1 MPSPPPSG
9 RVSNDVD
16 RLRRMA
22 EDRLREET
30 PPTES
35 SMDAATVLHDLRV
48 HQIELEMQNDEL
60 RRTEV
65 ALEASRARYF
75 DLYDLAPVGYITITE
90 AGFMREVNLTAARL
104 LGVTRG
110 TLAGQPLSRFIVP
123 DDQDTYYLHRR
134 RLFATGAP
142 QVVELRLRREDGSHF
157 WARIDA
163 TTAPDVEAGG
173 ELCRATVS
181 DISERKRLEGE
192 RLQFERELQRAQ
204 KMESLARM
212 AGAIAHH
219 FNNQLGVVMG
229 SIELAKGDPVLT
241 PDCLENALVATR
253 KAASVSGLL
262 LTYLG
267 QSSGNHA
274 PLDLSDACARIL
286 PMLRAA
292 VPGHVTVETDL
303 PTPGPTVNG
312 NAVQLQLMLT
322 NLVTN
327 AWEAVGGVSSTV
339 RITLTRVRGAE
350 IPADRRAP
358 PAWQPAERNYACLS
372 VYDRGVGIDAQDI
385 EKVFEPFFTTKFIG
399 RGLGLP
405 VVLGILHAHD
415 GGLVMD
421 TRRGPESGSVFR
433 VYLPIT
439 HESVSRP
446 SERPSSHTVA
456 LTTFLQASGTV
467 LLVEDD
473 ALLRWAASQMLTSLG
488 CQVLEA
494 CDGAQGVEVFRQH
507 HDRIGLVVC
516 DLTMPHLDGWETLAA
531 LRRLSPDVRVVL
543 TSGYDEAHVMAED
556 RGEQPQAFLAKPFSI
571 EALRHALERALD
583 GF

>member
-1 MPSPPPSG
+1 MS
-9 RVSNDVD
+9 DD
-16 RLRRMA
+16 DLRRRA
-22 EDRLREET
+22 EGRARGET
-30 PPTES
+30 RPAESPT
-35 SMDAATVLHDLRV
+35 DPAQALHELRV

-60 RRTEV
+60 RRTET

-75 DLYDLAPVGYITITE
+75 DLFDIAPVGYISLSE
-90 AGFMREVNLTAARL
+90 AGLMLEANLTAARL

-110 TLAGQPLSRFIVP
+110 TLTGQPLSHYILP
-123 DDQDTYYLHRR
+123 EDQDSYYLHRR
-134 RLFATGAP
+134 RLFATGVP
-142 QVVELRLRREDGSHF
+142 QVLELRLRREDGTHF

-163 TTAPDVEAGG
+163 TTAPDVEAGA
-173 ELCRATVS
+173 EVCRATVT
-181 DISERKRLEGE
+181 DISDRKRLEAE

-229 SIELAKGDPVLT
+229 NIELLQREPESH
-241 PDCLENALVATR
+241 PEYLEHALLATR

-274 PLDLSDACARIL
+274 PLDFSDACARVL

-292 VPGHVTVETDL
+292 VPGHVTVEAEL
-303 PTPGPTVNG
+303 PLPGPTVNG
-312 NAVQLQLMLT
+312 NAVQLQLVLT

-327 AWEAVGGVSSTV
+327 AWEAVGGVASTV
-339 RITLTRVRGAE
+339 RVALTQVHGTE
-350 IPADRRAP
+350 IPAGGRFPPGWHPADRA
-358 PAWQPAERNYACLS
+358 YACLS
-372 VYDRGVGIDAQDI
+372 VDDHGFGIDVQDI
-385 EKVFEPFFTTKFIG
+385 DKVFEPFFTTKFIG

-405 VVLGILHAHD
+405 VVLGILHAHS

-421 TRRGPESGSVFR
+421 SHRGPQSGSVFR

-439 HESVSRP
+439 SEVVARP
-446 SERPSSHTVA
+446 PAATASQATA
-456 LTTFLQASGTV
+456 FTTFLQQSGTV

-473 ALLRWAASQMLTSLG
+473 ELLRQSASHFLTLLG

-494 CDGAQGVEVFRQH
+494 ADGAEGVEVFRQH
-507 HDRIGLVVC
+507 RDRIGLVLC
-516 DLTMPHLDGWETLAA
+516 DLTMPYLDGWDTLSV
-531 LRRLSPDVRVVL
+531 LRQLAPGLPVIL
-543 TSGYDEAHVMAED
+543 TSGYDEAHVMADDRED
-556 RGEQPQAFLAKPFSI
+556 RPQAFLAKPFGI
-571 EALRHALERALD
+571 EDLRSAIQCALTAP
-583 GF
+583 